1 MNINPNPAIVIEV
14 KSSDTFDDFARNVA
28 MDSHVALRPSGVEP
42 KDAKPEDDV
51 RAWKVEVEPG
61 SNRSIIEL
69 DLEEIL
75 TPEQF
80 AAMMPYVQEMMTKIV
95 AAGIIKPTTFRGIRT
110 LFDLIVPSLP
120 ERFTGD
126 VPTRWYLNGDLGF
139 MVQREPVQPEME

>member
-1 MNINPNPAIVIEV
+1 MMNINPNPAIVIEV

-80 AAMMPYVQEMMTKIV
+80 AAMMPYSTMFFQ
-95 AAGIIKPTTFRGIRT
+95 A
-110 LFDLIVPSLP
+110 
-120 ERFTGD
+120 
-126 VPTRWYLNGDLGF
+126 
-139 MVQREPVQPEME
+139 